1 MTRTLAVLAATL
13 IVSTS
18 AFSQLGFQ
26 GQTSISVSGSTDI
39 GRARRVDGPVENT
52 STGVDIASIERIAFD
67 LLNAKR
73 MENGLSPLVWSD
85 EVAAVAR
92 RHSQDMVNFQYFSH
106 KDLNGNYVSDR
117 ADNAGIRRW
126 KAIGENIAFNRG
138 YKDPIGRA
146 VELWME
152 SESHRHNLLDSHWRE
167 SGIGIAIAK
176 DGSYFLTQ
184 VFLLRK

>member
-1 MTRTLAVLAATL
+1 MTRTIAL
-13 IVSTS
+13 IAGILIFTST

-26 GQTSISVSGSTDI
+26 GPTTINGAGSNDF
-39 GRARRVDGPVENT
+39 GRARRVDTPSE
-52 STGVDIASIERIAFD
+52 SASPSIDIVSIERVAFD

-73 MENGLSPLVWSD
+73 VENGLSPLVWSD
-85 EVAAVAR
+85 EVATVAR
-92 RHSQDMVNFQYFSH
+92 KHSQDMVKFQYFSH
-106 KDLNGNYVSDR
+106 KDLNGDYVSDR

-167 SGIGIAIAK
+167 SGVGIAIAK